1 MTRAEVRA
9 FIESGIDNLNQ
20 SGEVIQFNSGRITEF
35 NSPRSN
41 VYPFCW
47 LESLSTDTDLI
58 NSLPFDNW
66 QIVIHVAA
74 KDSQDSKAEQYEAIV
89 DSCDVIA
96 QKLVKKYNDVVS
108 GYKLVTISGVN
119 RTPFIKK
126 HADNTSG
133 VILSFTLISPDQT
146 NLC

>member
-96 QKLVKKYNDVVS
+96 QKLVY
-108 GYKLVTISGVN
+108 
-119 RTPFIKK
+119 
-126 HADNTSG
+126 
-133 VILSFTLISPDQT
+133 VI
-146 NLC
+146 